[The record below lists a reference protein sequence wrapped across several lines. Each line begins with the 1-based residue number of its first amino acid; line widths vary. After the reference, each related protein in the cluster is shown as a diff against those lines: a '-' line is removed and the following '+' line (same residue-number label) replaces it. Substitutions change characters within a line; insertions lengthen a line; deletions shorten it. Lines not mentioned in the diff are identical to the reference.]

1 MSYIVETIDLRYG
14 NVFNMFNMNIKQ
26 KYLQDPFLQKVLS
39 VRVGVLVVPGGGE
52 ESELAEGE
60 AAGVWRGGG

>member
-1 MSYIVETIDLRYG
+1 
-14 NVFNMFNMNIKQ
+14 MFNMNIKQ
-26 KYLQDPFLQKVLS
+26 KYLQDPLLQKILS